1 MRGAVNAAIR
11 VLKTLD
17 NLTGIASLGVD
28 IKRGSAMIS
37 KKWAGRGFSVA
48 ALAVVLSPMAVA
60 DAQEAD
66 NAVRFGTL
74 ESILDVSLSPDGN
87 HLSYITQGAKRT
99 RQLYIVDTTEGAAP
113 RRILSSDGGEA
124 GNLSWCG
131 WVTNA
136 RLACQTFS
144 RGDYAGDVLAA
155 TNIIAVDAAGGN
167 LSVLSKRR
175 SSRSLYADFRGGSVI
190 DWSSSENGSLLM
202 TRSYVPESDSGTRIA
217 ERAEGLGVDRVD
229 SVKGSVRRV
238 ESPNRDAIDYL
249 SDGHGNVR
257 IMATQ
262 GFVGATGQFSPTIRF
277 FFRPKEGGSWQALAQ
292 TDVVAEDG
300 FEPAAI
306 DAATD
311 RVYGFRKINGRKA
324 VVAMALDGSGT
335 TSTIYS
341 HPEVDVDEI
350 IRIGRNGRI
359 VGVSFATDQREA
371 VMTDA
376 AMAKMT
382 GALSKALG
390 GKQVVIVDASADE
403 SRYVV
408 RAESDTD
415 PGAYFLYTPKAK
427 ELRPLLVS
435 RELLTGATLSP
446 VKAVTY
452 PAADGTMVPGYLT
465 LPPGRSDAKGLPA
478 IVMPHGG
485 PSARD
490 EWGFDWLAQYFA
502 QSGYAVLQPNYRGSS
517 GYGDTWYQ
525 NNGFQSW
532 KTAVGD
538 IADGGRWLVSGQGAD
553 PAKLSIVGWS
563 YGGYAA
569 LQSGVLAPELFKA
582 IVAIAPVADL
592 QQLKDEASRQGTGR
606 INTKFIGT
614 GPHIREGSPAQNAE
628 AIKVPVLMF
637 HGSFDQNVDI
647 AQSRTMRR
655 ALEGK
660 GKRVELIEY
669 PELAHSLETGEA
681 RTDMLRK
688 ISAFLPH

>member
-1 MRGAVNAAIR
+1 
-11 VLKTLD
+11 
-17 NLTGIASLGVD
+17 
-28 IKRGSAMIS
+28 MIS
-37 KKWAGRGFSVA
+37 EWFSRGVSALALVA
-48 ALAVVLSPMAVA
+48 ALSPIGASG
-60 DAQEAD
+60 AQEKD
-66 NAVRFGTL
+66 NAARFGAL

-87 HLSYITQGAKRT
+87 RLAFIDQSGKRK
-99 RQLYIVDTTEGAAP
+99 RGLYVVDTSEGAVP
-113 RRILSSDGGEA
+113 RQILSSDGGEG

-136 RLACQTFS
+136 RLACQTFT
-144 RGDYAGDVLAA
+144 RGNVAGDIMAA
-155 TNIIAVDAAGGN
+155 TNIIAIDAAGGN
-167 LSVLSKRR
+167 LRVLSNRR

-190 DWSSSENGSLLM
+190 DWSASDNGSLLM
-202 TRSYVPESDSGTRIA
+202 TRSYVPENDTGTRIA
-217 ERAEGLGVDRVD
+217 SRAEGLGVDRID
-229 SVKGSVRRV
+229 SVTGAARRV
-238 ESPNRDAIDYL
+238 ETANRDAIHYL
-249 SDGHGNVR
+249 SDGNGNVR
-257 IMATQ
+257 IMAVQMLSTN
-262 GFVGATGQFSPTIRF
+262 TWQFEPIIRF
-277 FFRPKEGGSWQALAQ
+277 FYRPKEGGAWKPLSR
-292 TDVVAEDG
+292 TDVVSEDG
-300 FEPAAI
+300 FEPVAV
-306 DAATD
+306 DAATN
-311 RVYGFRKINGRKA
+311 RVFGFQKIDGRKA
-324 VVAMALDGSGT
+324 AVAMALDGTGT
-335 TSTIYS
+335 ISTIYA

-350 IRIGRNGRI
+350 LRIGRNGRI
-359 VGVSFATDQREA
+359 AGVSFATDRREA
-371 VMTDA
+371 VMTDSA
-376 AMAKMT
+376 IAKMT
-382 GALSKALG
+382 SALSNALG
-390 GKQVVIVDASADE
+390 GRQVAIVDAAADE
-403 SRYVV
+403 SRYLV

-415 PGAYFLYTPKAK
+415 PGVYYLFSPAAK

-435 RELLTGATLSP
+435 RVPLSELKLSP

-452 PAADGTMVPGYLT
+452 PAGDGTMVPGYLT

-502 QSGYAVLQPNYRGSS
+502 QSGYAVLQPNFRGSS
-517 GYGDTWYQ
+517 GYGDKWYQ

-553 PAKLSIVGWS
+553 PEKLSIVGWS

-569 LQSGVLAPELFKA
+569 LQSGVLAPDLFKA
-582 IVAIAPVADL
+582 IVAIAPVTDL
-592 QQLKDEASRQGTGR
+592 QQLKDEESGAGAAR
-606 INTKFIGT
+606 INAKFIGT
-614 GPHIREGSPAQNAE
+614 GPHIREGSPAQNAD

-647 AQSRTMRR
+647 SQSRTMKR

-688 ISAFLPH
+688 ISAFLPK

>member
-1 MRGAVNAAIR
+1 MISMKNLGQGVSVLALASLSPIGAVSAQEKDNAA
-11 VLKTLD
+11 
-17 NLTGIASLGVD
+17 
-28 IKRGSAMIS
+28 
-37 KKWAGRGFSVA
+37 
-48 ALAVVLSPMAVA
+48 
-60 DAQEAD
+60 
-66 NAVRFGTL
+66 RFGAL
-74 ESILDVSLSPDGN
+74 ESIIDVSLSPDGN
-87 HLSYITQGAKRT
+87 RLAFVEQGAGKARV
-99 RQLYIVDTTEGAAP
+99 LYVVDTTEGATP
-113 RRILSSDGGEA
+113 RRILSSDGGSG

-136 RLACQTFS
+136 RLACQTFA
-144 RGDYAGDVLAA
+144 RDNVAGEILGA
-155 TNIIAVDAAGGN
+155 TNIIAIDAAGGN
-167 LSVLSKRR
+167 LRALSNRR
-175 SSRSLYADFRGGSVI
+175 SERSLYADFRGGSVI
-190 DWSSSENGSLLM
+190 DWSSTENGSLLM
-202 TRSYVPESDSGTRIA
+202 TRSYVPENETSTRIA
-217 ERAEGLGVDRVD
+217 SRGEGLGVDLVD
-229 SVKGSVRRV
+229 TMKATARRV
-238 ESPNRDAIDYL
+238 EVPNRDAIYYL

-262 GFVGATGQFSPTIRF
+262 GFSSGTGQLEPIVRF
-277 FFRPKEGGSWQALAQ
+277 LYRPKEGSAWQPLAQ
-292 TDVVAEDG
+292 TDIVTEDG

-306 DAATD
+306 DATTN
-311 RVYGFRKINGRKA
+311 RVYGFRKIDGRKA

-335 TSTIYS
+335 TSAIFS
-341 HPEVDVDEI
+341 HPEVDVDSI

-359 VGVSFATDQREA
+359 VGVSYATDQREA

-376 AMAKMT
+376 PMAKLT
-382 GALSKALG
+382 NALSKALG
-390 GKQVVIVDASADE
+390 GRQVVIVDASADE
-403 SRYVV
+403 SRYLV

-415 PGAYFLYTPKAK
+415 PGAYYLYTPKAK
-427 ELRPLLVS
+427 ELRPLLAS
-435 RELLTGATLSP
+435 RDQLAETTLSP

-517 GYGDTWYQ
+517 GYGDAWYQ

-538 IADGGRWLVSGQGAD
+538 IADGGRWLTANQGAD
-553 PAKLSIVGWS
+553 AAKLSIVGWS

-569 LQSGVLAPELFKA
+569 LQSGVLAPDLFKA
-582 IVAIAPVADL
+582 IVAIAPVTDL
-592 QQLKDEASRQGTGR
+592 QQLKDEAAREGAGR
-606 INTKFIGT
+606 INAKFIGT
-614 GPHIREGSPAQNAE
+614 GPHIREGSPAQNAA
-628 AIKVPVLMF
+628 AIKAPVLMF
-637 HGSFDQNVDI
+637 HGTFDQNVEI
-647 AQSRTMRR
+647 AQARTMRR

-681 RTDMLRK
+681 RADMLRK
-688 ISAFLPH
+688 ISAFMPH

>member
-1 MRGAVNAAIR
+1 MISAKWLGRGVSAVALAIVASPAAVAQEKDNAA
-11 VLKTLD
+11 
-17 NLTGIASLGVD
+17 
-28 IKRGSAMIS
+28 
-37 KKWAGRGFSVA
+37 
-48 ALAVVLSPMAVA
+48 
-60 DAQEAD
+60 
-66 NAVRFGTL
+66 RFGAL
-74 ESILDVSLSPDGN
+74 ESILDVGMSPDGN
-87 HLSYITQGAKRT
+87 HLAFIEHGANKARS
-99 RQLYIVDTTEGAAP
+99 LYIVDTTEGATP
-113 RRILSSDGGEA
+113 RRILSSDGGNG

-131 WVTNA
+131 WVTNV
-136 RLACQTFS
+136 RLACQTFT
-144 RGDYAGDVLAA
+144 RDEVNGEIYGA
-155 TNIIAVDAAGGN
+155 TNIVAVDATGGN
-167 LSVLSKRR
+167 LRVLSKRR

-190 DWSSSENGSLLM
+190 DWSSNDDGSLLM
-202 TRSYVPESDSGTRIA
+202 TRSYVPESETGSRVVARG
-217 ERAEGLGVDRVD
+217 EGLGVDRVD
-229 SVKGSVRRV
+229 TMKATGRRV
-238 ESPNRDAIDYL
+238 EAPNRDAIYYL

-257 IMATQ
+257 LMATQ
-262 GFVGATGQFSPTIRF
+262 GFSNSTGQFESTVRF
-277 FFRPKEGGSWQALAQ
+277 LYRPKDGGAWESLAE
-292 TDVVAEDG
+292 TDVVTEEG
-300 FEPAAI
+300 FQPAAI
-306 DAATD
+306 DAATN
-311 RVYGFRKINGRKA
+311 RVYGFRKIDGRKA

-335 TSTIYS
+335 TSTIYA
-341 HPEVDVDEI
+341 HPEVDVDDI

-359 VGVSFATDQREA
+359 VGVSYATDQRHA

-376 AMAKMT
+376 PLAKMT

-403 SRYVV
+403 SRYVI

-415 PGAYFLYTPKAK
+415 PGGYYLYTPKTK
-427 ELRPLLVS
+427 ELRPLLAS
-435 RELLTGATLSP
+435 RVQLAETTLSP
-446 VKAVTY
+446 VKAITY

-517 GYGDTWYQ
+517 GYGDAWYQ

-532 KTAVGD
+532 KVAVGD
-538 IADGGRWLVSGQGAD
+538 IADGGRWLTANQGAD

-569 LQSGVLAPELFKA
+569 LQSGVLAPDLFKA
-582 IVAIAPVADL
+582 IVAIAPVTDL
-592 QQLKDEASRQGTGR
+592 QQLKEEALKDGSGR
-606 INTKFIGT
+606 INGKFIGT
-614 GPHIREGSPAQNAE
+614 GPHVREGSPAQNAG
-628 AIKVPVLMF
+628 AITAPVLMF
-637 HGSFDQNVDI
+637 HGTFDQNVDV
-647 AQSRTMRR
+647 AQARTMRR

-660 GKRVELIEY
+660 GKRVDLIEY

>member
-1 MRGAVNAAIR
+1 MISLKWAVWSASCIALAAALSPVAGAGAREVDNAA
-11 VLKTLD
+11 
-17 NLTGIASLGVD
+17 
-28 IKRGSAMIS
+28 
-37 KKWAGRGFSVA
+37 
-48 ALAVVLSPMAVA
+48 
-60 DAQEAD
+60 
-66 NAVRFGTL
+66 RFGAL

-87 HLSYITQGAKRT
+87 RLAFIDQGANRNRK
-99 RQLYIVDTTEGAAP
+99 LFVVDASEGARP
-113 RRILSSDGGEA
+113 RQILASDGGDG

-136 RLACQTFS
+136 RLACQTYA
-144 RGDYAGDVLAA
+144 RADIAGDILAA
-155 TNIIAVDAAGGN
+155 TNVIAIDAEGSN
-167 LSVLSKRR
+167 LRTLSNRR
-175 SSRSLYADFRGGSVI
+175 GSRALYADFRGGSVI
-190 DWSSSENGSLLM
+190 DWSSTDNGSLLM
-202 TRSYVPESDSGTRIA
+202 TRSYVPESSTVSRIA
-217 ERAEGLGVDRVD
+217 DRAEGLGVDRVD
-229 SVKGSVRRV
+229 SVSGTARRV
-238 ESPNRDAIDYL
+238 EVANRDAIHYL
-249 SDGHGNVR
+249 SDGQGNVR

-262 GFVGATGQFSPTIRF
+262 GFVGSTGQLEPTIRF
-277 FFRPKEGGSWQALAQ
+277 FFRPKEGGNWKPLAQ
-292 TDVVAEDG
+292 TDIVTDDG
-300 FEPAAI
+300 FRPASI
-306 DAATD
+306 DAATN
-311 RVYGFRKINGRKA
+311 RVFGFQKIDGRQA
-324 VVAMALDGSGT
+324 VVAMMLDGTGT
-335 TSTIYS
+335 TSTIFA
-341 HPEVDVDEI
+341 HPEVDVDDI

-359 VGVSFATDQREA
+359 VGVSYATDRREA

-376 AMAKMT
+376 GIAKMT
-382 GALSKALG
+382 AGLSKALG
-390 GKQVVIVDASADE
+390 GRQVVIIDASADE
-403 SRYVV
+403 SRYLV

-415 PGAYFLYTPKAK
+415 PGAYYLFTPKEKA
-427 ELRPLLVS
+427 LRPLLVS
-435 RELLTGATLSP
+435 REPLAEIVLSP

-517 GYGDTWYQ
+517 GYGDGWYQ

-538 IADGGRWLVSGQGAD
+538 ITDGGRWLVSGQGAD

-569 LQSGVLAPELFKA
+569 LQSGVLAPDLFKA
-582 IVAIAPVADL
+582 IVAIAPVTDL
-592 QQLKDEASRQGTGR
+592 AQLKAEATREGTGR

-628 AIKVPVLMF
+628 AIKAPVLMF
-637 HGSFDQNVDI
+637 HGSFDQNVEI
-647 AQSRTMRR
+647 AQARTMRR
-655 ALEGK
+655 ALEAK
-660 GKRVELIEY
+660 GKSVELIEY

>member
-1 MRGAVNAAIR
+1 
-11 VLKTLD
+11 
-17 NLTGIASLGVD
+17 
-28 IKRGSAMIS
+28 MIS
-37 KKWAGRGFSVA
+37 TKWAGRGFSVA
-48 ALAVVLSPMAVA
+48 ALAAALSPMAA
-60 DAQEAD
+60 AGAQEAD
-66 NAVRFGTL
+66 NAARFGAM

-87 HLSYITQGAKRT
+87 HLAFIGQGKNRS
-99 RQLYIVDTTEGAAP
+99 RNLYIVDTAEGAAP
-113 RRILSSDGGEA
+113 RSILASDGGEG

-136 RLACQTFS
+136 RLACETFV
-144 RGDYAGDVLAA
+144 RDQVDGQVFGA
-155 TNIIAVDAAGGN
+155 TNIIALDAAGGN
-167 LSVLSKRR
+167 LRVLSKRR
-175 SSRSLYADFRGGSVI
+175 SQRSLYADFRGGSVI
-190 DWSSSENGSLLM
+190 DWSTTDNGSLLM
-202 TRSYVPESDSGTRIA
+202 TRSYVPESSMNTRIA
-217 ERAEGLGVDRVD
+217 ERGEGLGVDRVD
-229 SVKGSVRRV
+229 TVKTTARRV
-238 ESPNRDAIDYL
+238 EAPNRDAVSYM
-249 SDGHGNVR
+249 SDGRGNVR

-262 GFVGATGQFSPTIRF
+262 GFLSSTGQLDSVVRF
-277 FFRPKEGGSWQALAQ
+277 FFRAKEGGAWQPLAQ
-292 TDVVAEDG
+292 TDIVAQDG
-300 FEPAAI
+300 FDPAAV

-311 RVYGFRKINGRKA
+311 SVYGFQKIDGRQA
-324 VVAMALDGSGT
+324 VVAMALDGSGR

-341 HPEVDVDEI
+341 HPEVDVDNI

-359 VGVSFATDQREA
+359 VGVSYATDQREA

-376 AMAKMT
+376 PVAKMT

-390 GKQVVIVDASADE
+390 GKQVVIVDATADE
-403 SRYVV
+403 SRYLV

-415 PGAYFLYTPKAK
+415 PGAYYLYTPKAK
-427 ELRPLLVS
+427 ELRPLLSS
-435 RELLTGATLSP
+435 RVPLAGTTLSP
-446 VKAVTY
+446 VKAITY

-517 GYGDTWYQ
+517 GYGDKWYQ

-569 LQSGVLAPELFKA
+569 LQSGVLAPDLFKA
-582 IVAIAPVADL
+582 IVAIAPVTDL

-606 INTKFIGT
+606 INTKFIGA